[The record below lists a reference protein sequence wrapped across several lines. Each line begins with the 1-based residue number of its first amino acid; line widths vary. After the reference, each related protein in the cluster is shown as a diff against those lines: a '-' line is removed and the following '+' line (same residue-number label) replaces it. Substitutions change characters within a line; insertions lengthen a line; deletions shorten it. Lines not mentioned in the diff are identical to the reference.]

1 MFSNFLLVLE
11 FSSNLLKNLLVNCE
25 YLRKFMLLKIQKK
38 KKKMEIKIY
47 PL

>member
-11 FSSNLLKNLLVNCE
+11 FSSNLLKNLLINCE

-38 KKKMEIKIY
+38 KMEIKIY